1 MVKYFLAGMVVA
13 GAFGAAGA
21 GIQTTQSQTVDVATV
36 GPQIGQRA
44 PDFRLPDQ
52 QGQPQT
58 LASVAGPKGTMIVF
72 YRSADW

>member
-1 MVKYFLAGMVVA
+1 MVKYFLAGMVAA
-13 GAFGAAGA
+13 GAVGAAGA
-21 GIQTTQSQTVDVATV
+21 GLQITQSQTADVATL

-58 LASVAGPKGTMIVF
+58 LASVAGQKGTMLVF
-72 YRSADW
+72 FRSADW